1 MFYYD
6 SSLFLEDSKAFLFN
20 IDQTSANVDLNFLSA
35 KENVTYVAFP
45 SDTFKDINDLNLK
58 LQ

>member
-20 IDQTSANVDLNFLSA
+20 IDQTSANVDLNFLSV
-35 KENVTYVAFP
+35 NVTYVAFP